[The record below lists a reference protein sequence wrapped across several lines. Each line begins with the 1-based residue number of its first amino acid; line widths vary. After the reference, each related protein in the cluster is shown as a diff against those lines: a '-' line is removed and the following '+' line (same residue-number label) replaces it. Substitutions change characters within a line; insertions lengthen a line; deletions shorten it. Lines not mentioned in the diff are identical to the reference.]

1 MLILCCIKRITS
13 SSPLPANCMHV
24 GSSCLPPPLSLLL
37 YLSFY
42 IYRESIRSYIYLYIS
57 YIYDLM
63 VYLGTILKVHSVAI
77 ITIIQLV
84 IDVFGVWGEWIWL
97 FQFSIDVYKVHIG
110 FLKLRWCV
118 DFRCLSCLNILFCE
132 HAVFSLKS

>member
-24 GSSCLPPPLSLLL
+24 GPSCLPPPPSLLL
-37 YLSFY
+37 YLSLY
-42 IYRESIRSYIYLYIS
+42 IYIEREHKIIYIYI

-77 ITIIQLV
+77 ITVIQLV
-84 IDVFGVWGEWIWL
+84 IDIFGVWGE
-97 FQFSIDVYKVHIG
+97 
-110 FLKLRWCV
+110 
-118 DFRCLSCLNILFCE
+118 
-132 HAVFSLKS
+132 